1 MVSFVSALLGG
12 VSIAGT
18 AFNNE
23 RRQDELLAQKYR
35 EEKTARDEDNAAR
48 YKIALLSAN
57 STLAAAHA
65 KAGKPPAGSQ
75 LINVPDFSIAGTG
88 YKNNSFRLT
97 APTDNSR
104 LEQLQAGLN
113 VAYRPLV
120 DVYKTVGTDLGMTQP
135 QFDNIWSTVGESLL
149 SHVSRVWRER
159 SEPQL
164 AKGLRPAAAL
174 ELVGSLA
181 KIPQVRDHIR
191 KLNNSRLTG
200 PQQKRVEDYGNVRSR
215 FGEDSGRAE
224 TWGMT
229 VDSRVTD
236 RPLQSVA
243 QKAFG
248 PEAYTAMNNYNRT
261 GNSNALISSISS
273 IVRERMPDAE
283 YTPEQIVEIAAE
295 IDFLHQNAKVVESST
310 YGYNSMVNPGWK
322 ERDPEAGEKKRDS
335 ATGVRGDLLDFV
347 VALRQG
353 ADVTNAATIRSVY
366 STVVGTAR
374 ETAGIAGDLLRN
386 LIPRGETF
394 DESIANNTASAVSNS
409 LVEDLT
415 AQRLALS
422 PAKAR
427 KFGVKTDNLI
437 DFIKKSDAEVAELLE
452 GKQVQD
458 LDTKALATYNLH
470 MARVSLAFRYSKF
483 LQGGTGGNAV
493 SNADFQNTMKALFGT
508 FSGDPEE
515 QRVFLINMAMN
526 LDIKIRQEL
535 DETNQIEKYSI
546 TMPTSEGSTKLY
558 DARTPFIK
566 KLGEDS
572 RKKLEDLK
580 YGRGAYANIPVQERQ
595 KMYWDAVAGESN
607 IAVPNV
613 NAAGAAG
620 TGDED
625 RADNEFGK

>member
-23 RRQDELLAQKYR
+23 RREDALLAQKYR
-35 EEKTARDEDNAAR
+35 EEKTARDEDNAEK
-48 YKIALLSAN
+48 YKRALLSAN
-57 STLAAAHA
+57 STLAAATA

-75 LINVPDFSIAGTG
+75 LINVPDINIAGTL
-88 YKNNSFRLT
+88 YENNSFRLT
-97 APTDNSR
+97 ATTDNSR
-104 LEQLQAGLN
+104 LEQLIAGIN
-113 VAYRPLV
+113 VATRPIV
-120 DVYKTVGTDLGMTQP
+120 DVYKTVGTDLGMTRP
-135 QFDNIWSTVGESLL
+135 QFDNIWSTVGESILG
-149 SHVSRVWRER
+149 HVSRIWRER

-164 AKGLRPAAAL
+164 AKGLRPASAL

-181 KIPQVRDHIR
+181 KIPQVRNHIR
-191 KLNNSRLTG
+191 KLNNSRLTA

-248 PEAYTAMNNYNRT
+248 PKAYTVIDNYNRT
-261 GNSNALISSISS
+261 GNSDALISSVSS

-283 YTPEQIVEIAAE
+283 YTPEQIIEIAAE
-295 IDFLHQNAKVVESST
+295 IDFLHQNAKVVEAST
-310 YGYNSMVNPGWK
+310 YGYKSIVNPGWK

-335 ATGVRGDLLDFV
+335 ATGVRGDLLDLV

-353 ADVTNAATIRSVY
+353 ADVTNAATIRSIF
-366 STVVGTAR
+366 STIVGTAR
-374 ETAGIAGDLLRN
+374 ETAGIAGDLLKN
-386 LIPRGETF
+386 LIPQGETLN
-394 DESIANNTASAVSNS
+394 ESITNNTASTVSNS
-409 LVEDLT
+409 LVEDLA

-427 KFGVKTDNLI
+427 EFGNKTDALI
-437 DFIKKSDAEVAELLE
+437 DLIKESDAQVAELLK
-452 GKQVQD
+452 GKRVQD
-458 LDTKALATYNLH
+458 LDIKALATYNLH

-515 QRVFLINMAMN
+515 QRAFLINMAMN

-535 DETNQIEKYSI
+535 DETDQIDRYSI

-566 KLGEDS
+566 RLGEAS

-580 YGRGAYANIPVQERQ
+580 YGKGAYANIPVQDRQ

-607 IAVPNV
+607 IVVPNAV
-613 NAAGAAG
+613 GAVG

-625 RADNEFGK
+625 RDTDEFNTGK

>member
-23 RRQDELLAQKYR
+23 RREDALLAQKYR
-35 EEKTARDEDNAAR
+35 EEKTARDEDNVAAYNR
-48 YKIALLSAN
+48 ALVAANASIA
-57 STLAAAHA
+57 STNARIN
-65 KAGKPPAGSQ
+65 KPPAGSQ
-75 LINVPDFSIAGTG
+75 LINVPDINIAGTL
-88 YKNNSFRLT
+88 YENNSFRLT
-97 APTDNSR
+97 GPTDASR
-104 LEQLQAGLN
+104 GEQLQAGLN
-113 VAYRPLV
+113 VAYRPVV
-120 DVYKTVGTDLGMTQP
+120 DIYKTVGTDLGMTQP
-135 QFDNIWSTVGESLL
+135 QFDKVWGTVGESLL
-149 SHVSRVWRER
+149 AQVSRIWRER

-164 AKGLRPAAAL
+164 AKGLRPAAPL

-191 KLNNSRLTG
+191 KLNNSRLTA

-215 FGEDSGRAE
+215 FKENSGRAE

-243 QKAFG
+243 QQAFG
-248 PEAYTAMNNYNRT
+248 PKAYTAMDNYNRT
-261 GNSNALISSISS
+261 GNSDALISSVSS

-283 YTPEQIVEIAAE
+283 YTPEQIIEIAAE
-295 IDFLHQNAKVVESST
+295 IDFLHQNAKVVEAST
-310 YGYNSMVNPGWK
+310 YGYKSIVNPGWL

-335 ATGVRGDLLDFV
+335 ATGVRGDLLDLV

-353 ADVTNAATIRSVY
+353 ADVTNAATIRSIF
-366 STVVGTAR
+366 STIVGTAR
-374 ETAGIAGDLLRN
+374 ETAGIAGDLLKN
-386 LIPRGETF
+386 LIPQGETL
-394 DESIANNTASAVSNS
+394 DESITNNTASTVSNS

-415 AQRLALS
+415 TQRLALS

-427 KFGVKTDNLI
+427 KFGKKTDVLI
-437 DFIKKSDAEVAELLE
+437 DLIKQSDAQVAELLK

-458 LDTKALATYNLH
+458 LDIKALATYNLH

-515 QRVFLINMAMN
+515 QRAFLINMAMN

-566 KLGEDS
+566 RLGEDS

-580 YGRGAYANIPVQERQ
+580 YGKGAYANIPVQERQ

-607 IAVPNV
+607 IVVPNV

-625 RADNEFGK
+625 RADNEFGG